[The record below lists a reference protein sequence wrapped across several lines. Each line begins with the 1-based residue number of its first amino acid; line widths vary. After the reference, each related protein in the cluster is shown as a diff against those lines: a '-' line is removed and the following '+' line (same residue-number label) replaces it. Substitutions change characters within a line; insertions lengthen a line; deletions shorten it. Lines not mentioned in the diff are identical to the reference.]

1 MMATREERNNF
12 SNMILQRAEN
22 LNTDHLDAMVTYCDE
37 MNIEVEIAA
46 GLINDVLRTRLE
58 EDAQELRYIPRSSR
72 LPI

>member
-1 MMATREERNNF
+1 
-12 SNMILQRAEN
+12 MILQRAEN
-22 LNTDHLDAMVTYCDE
+22 LNTDHLDVMVTYCDE